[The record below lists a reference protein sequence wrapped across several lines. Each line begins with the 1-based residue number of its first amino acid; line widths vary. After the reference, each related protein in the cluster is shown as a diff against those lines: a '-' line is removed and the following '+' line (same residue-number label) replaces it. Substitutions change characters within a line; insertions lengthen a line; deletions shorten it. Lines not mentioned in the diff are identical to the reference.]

1 MRGLKSPKT
10 LPAWLAET
18 PWMRLLP
25 EAVRERVSAEAYE
38 ELHTEKSFVARQG
51 EPANSWIGVID
62 GLLKASGDF
71 HNGKSLIYSGIPAGS
86 WIGEGSVLKR
96 ELRHYDIVAVQ
107 PSRTAHIPRA
117 TFRWLLDTSLDFNHF
132 VLDHLNERLG
142 QFMGMVETDRIDDPV
157 VKLARSI
164 LSLFNPVLY
173 PGMGSA
179 LFVSQGE
186 LGELAGLSRQRTN
199 AAIKTLQRAGLVR
212 ANYGNLQIVD
222 LPALQSFARRGP
234 A

>member
-1 MRGLKSPKT
+1 MRGLRSPKQIE
-10 LPAWLAET
+10 AWLEDT
-18 PWMRLLP
+18 TWMRLLP
-25 EAVRERVSAEAYE
+25 QAVRERVLADAYV
-38 ELHTEKSFVARQG
+38 ELHAEKAFVARKG
-51 EPANSWIGVID
+51 EPANSWIGVVD

-71 HNGKSLIYSGIPAGS
+71 RSGKSLIYSGIPAGS

-107 PSRTAHIPRA
+107 PSRTVHIPRA

-132 VLDHLNERLG
+132 LLDHINERLG
-142 QFMGMVETDRIDDPV
+142 QFMGMVETARIDDPL

-179 LFVSQGE
+179 LFVSQEE

-199 AAIKTLQRAGLVR
+199 AAIKALQRAGLVR

-222 LPALQSFARRGP
+222 LQALGSFARRGM
-234 A
+234 

>member
-1 MRGLKSPKT
+1 
-10 LPAWLAET
+10 
-18 PWMRLLP
+18 MRLLP
-25 EAVRERVSAEAYE
+25 EAVRQRVLSEAYE
-38 ELHTEKSFVARQG
+38 ELHAEKAFVARKG
-51 EPANSWIGVID
+51 EPANSWIGVVE

-71 HNGKSLIYSGIPAGS
+71 RSGKSLIYSGIPAGS

-107 PSRTAHIPRA
+107 RSRTVHVPRA
-117 TFRWLLDTSLDFNHF
+117 TFRWLLDTNLDFNHF
-132 VLDHLNERLG
+132 ILDHLNERLG
-142 QFMGMVETDRIDDPV
+142 QFMGMVETDRVDDPM

-179 LFVSQGE
+179 LFVSQEE

-199 AAIKTLQRAGLVR
+199 AAIKSLERAGLVR

-222 LPALQSFARRGP
+222 LQALGSFARRGV
-234 A
+234 

>member
-1 MRGLKSPKT
+1 MRRLRSPKEIS
-10 LPAWLAET
+10 AWLEEAQ
-18 PWMRLLP
+18 WMRPLP
-25 EAVRERVSAEAYE
+25 RAVRERVLADAFE
-38 ELHTEKSFVARQG
+38 ELHAEKAFVARKG
-51 EPANSWIGVID
+51 EPANSWIGVVE
-62 GLLKASGDF
+62 GLLKATSDF
-71 HNGKSLIYSGIPAGS
+71 RSGKSLIYSGIPAGS

-96 ELRHYDIVAVQ
+96 ELRHYDIVAVK
-107 PSRTAHIPRA
+107 PSRTVHIPRA

-132 VLDHLNERLG
+132 ILDHLNERLG
-142 QFMGMVETDRIDDPV
+142 QFMGMVETDRIDDPL

-179 LFVSQGE
+179 VFVSQEE

-199 AAIKTLQRAGLVR
+199 AAIKALERTGLVR

-222 LPALQSFARRGP
+222 MQALSSFARLE

>member
-1 MRGLKSPKT
+1 MQIA
-10 LPAWLAET
+10 AWLEET
-18 PWMRLLP
+18 AWMRLLP
-25 EAVRERVSAEAYE
+25 QAVRQRVLDEAYE
-38 ELHTEKSFVARQG
+38 ELHDKEAFVARKG
-51 EPANSWIGVID
+51 EPANSWIGVVE
-62 GLLKASGDF
+62 GLLKASSGF
-71 HNGKSLIYSGIPAGS
+71 SSGKSLIYSGIPAGS

-96 ELRHYDIVAVQ
+96 EPRHYDIVAVQ
-107 PSRTAHIPRA
+107 PSRTVHIPRA

-132 VLDHLNERLG
+132 ILDHLNERLG
-142 QFMGMVETDRIDDPV
+142 QFMAMVETDRIDDPL

-179 LFVSQGE
+179 LFVSQEE

-199 AAIKTLQRAGLVR
+199 AAIKALERAGLVR

-222 LPALQSFARRGP
+222 LQALSSFARRGG
-234 A
+234 

>member
-1 MRGLKSPKT
+1 MRRLKT
-10 LPAWLAET
+10 HRQIGAWLEET
-18 PWMRLLP
+18 AWMRLLSQP
-25 EAVRERVSAEAYE
+25 VRQRVLTDAYE
-38 ELHTEKSFVARQG
+38 KLHAEKAFVARKD
-51 EPANSWIGVID
+51 ELADSWIGVVE

-71 HNGKSLIYSGIPAGS
+71 RSGKSLIYSGIPPGS

-96 ELRHYDIVAVQ
+96 EPRHYNIVAVQ
-107 PSRTAHIPRA
+107 PSRTVHIPRA

-132 VLDHLNERLG
+132 MLDHINERLG
-142 QFMGMVETDRIDDPV
+142 QFMGMVETDRIDDPM

-179 LFVSQGE
+179 LFVSQEE

-199 AAIKTLQRAGLVR
+199 AAIKALERAGLVR

-222 LPALQSFARRGP
+222 LQALGSFARRGS
-234 A
+234 